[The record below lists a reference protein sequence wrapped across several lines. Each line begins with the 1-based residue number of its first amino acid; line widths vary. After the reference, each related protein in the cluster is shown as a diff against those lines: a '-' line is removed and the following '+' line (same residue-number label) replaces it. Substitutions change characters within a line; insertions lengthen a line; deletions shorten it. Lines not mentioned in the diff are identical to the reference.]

1 MLDAFGRTDVGC
13 VRKNNE
19 DYFFIDQ
26 KLGLYLL
33 ADGMG
38 GAQAGEMASRLAVE
52 SVSSAI
58 RCCED
63 RNCDVLLSAFNDANR
78 EVFSTAAGATHLKG
92 MGTTLVGVMECGDV
106 LHVASVG
113 DSRLYLFSNGELSAI
128 TEDHTWANEVGKKL
142 GLGSEQM
149 KKHPMRHV
157 LTMCIG
163 VENQLRINSYTLQ
176 LAPGDQLLL
185 SSDGLHGVISGE
197 EITKALTLVGDLSA
211 KSHYLIEAARQAG
224 GPDNVTVILLQRV
237 A

>member
-1 MLDAFGRTDVGC
+1 MLEAFGRTDVGC

-19 DYFFIDQ
+19 DYFFIDRE
-26 KLGLYLL
+26 LGLYLL

-52 SVSSAI
+52 SVMSSV
-58 RCCED
+58 RCCDD
-63 RNCDVLLSAFNDANR
+63 RNCEVLLGAFKEANR
-78 EVFSTAAGATHLKG
+78 EVFSTAAGASHLKG
-92 MGTTLVGVMECGDV
+92 MGTTLVGVMDSGDM

-142 GLGSEQM
+142 GIDTEQM

-163 VENQLRINSYTLQ
+163 VENLLRINSYTLR
-176 LAPGDQLLL
+176 LSPGDQLLL
-185 SSDGLHGVISGE
+185 SSDGLHGVISAE

-211 KSHYLIEAARQAG
+211 KSHYLIEAAKQAG
-224 GPDNVTVILLQRV
+224 GPDNITVILLQKT